1 MIRQAVFLV
10 GGKGT
15 RLGELTRDVP
25 KPLLEIS
32 PGVRFLDVLLEEAAR
47 HGFSDIVLLAGHLGE
62 SVQQLYD
69 GRVIRNAKVRV
80 IREPAPM
87 GTGGALRYAAE
98 SLDPTFVMANGD
110 SLFEFNLRALATPFQ
125 DGVSARIALREVPD
139 PSRYGAV
146 QLEGDRVVGFVEKS
160 PDLKGPML
168 INGGVYAM
176 SIDVLD
182 LIQGPCSIETDV
194 FPQLAA
200 QGRLEGRRFDGYFLD
215 IGLPNTLARARA
227 EIPQRRRFG
236 CAFLDRDG
244 VLNHDNGY
252 THCPEDLTWTPGAI
266 RAVRR
271 LNDAGLLAIVVTN
284 QAGIGKGRYG
294 EADMRAFHEAMNRE
308 LAEQG
313 AHIDD
318 FYFCPYHENATVD
331 RYRVGNHEDRKPN
344 PGMLL
349 RAVKD
354 WRIDLGRSFMIGD
367 KDTDMES
374 AARAGVAGH
383 LYKGGDLDDFVSAL
397 LSAND

>member
-47 HGFSDIVLLAGHLGE
+47 HGFSDIILLAGHLGE
-62 SVQQLYD
+62 AVEQAYD

-80 IREPAPM
+80 IREPTPM
-87 GTGGALRYAAE
+87 GTGGALQFAAH
-98 SLDPTFVMANGD
+98 SLDPAFVMANGD
-110 SLFEFNLRALATPFQ
+110 SLFEFNLRVLATPLPK
-125 DGVSARIALREVPD
+125 GVSARIALRKVPD

-160 PDLKGPML
+160 PSLKGPML
-168 INGGVYAM
+168 INGGAYSM

-182 LIQGPCSIETDV
+182 LIDGPCSIETDV
-194 FPQLAA
+194 FPRLAA
-200 QGRLEGRRFDGYFLD
+200 EGRLEGRRFDGYFLD
-215 IGLPNTLARARA
+215 IGLPNTLARARK
-227 EIPQRRRFG
+227 EIPQRRRFS

-244 VLNHDNGY
+244 VLNQDSGY
-252 THCPEDLTWTPGAI
+252 THRSEDLVWMPGAI

-271 LNDAGLLAIVVTN
+271 LNDAGFLAIVVTN
-284 QAGIGKGRYG
+284 QAGIGKGHFG
-294 EADMRAFHEAMNRE
+294 EVDMRLFHEAMNRE

-318 FYFCPYHENATVD
+318 FYFCPFHENATVA
-331 RYRVGNHEDRKPN
+331 RYRVANHEDRKPN

-349 RAVKD
+349 RAAKD
-354 WRIDLGRSFMIGD
+354 WRINLDSSFMIGD

-383 LYKGGDLDDFVSAL
+383 LYQGGDLDDFIRSL

>member
-62 SVQQLYD
+62 SVQRLYD

-98 SLDPTFVMANGD
+98 SLDPAFIMANGD
-110 SLFEFNLRALATPFQ
+110 SLFEFNLRALATPLP
-125 DGVSARIALREVPD
+125 DGISARIALREVPD

-146 QLEGDRVVGFVEKS
+146 QLEGGTVVGFVEKR

-182 LIQGPCSIETDV
+182 LIDGPCSIETDV
-194 FPQLAA
+194 FPRLAA
-200 QGRLEGRRFDGYFLD
+200 QGGLEGRRFDGYFLD
-215 IGLPNTLARARA
+215 IGLPNTLARARV

-244 VLNHDNGY
+244 VLNLDNGY
-252 THCPEDLTWTPGAI
+252 THRPQDLIWTPGAI

-284 QAGIGKGRYG
+284 QAGIGKGHYG
-294 EADMRAFHEAMNRE
+294 EADMQAFHIAMNRE

-318 FYFCPYHENATVD
+318 FYFCPFHENATVN
-331 RYRVGNHEDRKPN
+331 RYRVTNHEDRKPN

-367 KDTDMES
+367 KRMDMEA
-374 AARAGVAGH
+374 AARVGVAGH
-383 LYKGGDLDDFVSAL
+383 LYEGGDLDDFVRARL
-397 LSAND
+397 CQ